1 MLERVTGL
9 LARMGIKDK
18 DAAVYLTCLHFRQGL
33 YVHEI
38 VKETGLVRSTIDV
51 ILERLE
57 GRGLINRVK
66 IEARFKYLAQRPE
79 VLLLRQ
85 EELLRDFKE
94 ALPALSRLG
103 ARTGETEIRFFEGKQ
118 GFRDIHDDIILKLK
132 FAQGEGRQLL
142 AFTSGLD
149 VLRIFPDLA
158 DRFIRRR
165 VALGI
170 PYRCI
175 APTSSGRAHEFQSVP
190 ELMREVKTVAE
201 DRFPFK
207 VTLEVYADSVMLFSP
222 RRPYGGAVIRNPQIA
237 DSVRALFFL
246 VWGLLPQNA

>member
-1 MLERVTGL
+1 MLERAKDL
-9 LARMGIKDK
+9 LTRMGIKDK

-38 VKETGLVRSTIDV
+38 VKETGLVRSTVDV

-103 ARTGETEIRFFEGKQ
+103 AQTGETETRFFEGKQ
-118 GFRDIHDDIILKLK
+118 GFRDVHDDIILK
-132 FAQGEGRQLL
+132 
-142 AFTSGLD
+142 
-149 VLRIFPDLA
+149 
-158 DRFIRRR
+158 
-165 VALGI
+165 
-170 PYRCI
+170 
-175 APTSSGRAHEFQSVP
+175 
-190 ELMREVKTVAE
+190 
-201 DRFPFK
+201 
-207 VTLEVYADSVMLFSP
+207 
-222 RRPYGGAVIRNPQIA
+222 
-237 DSVRALFFL
+237 
-246 VWGLLPQNA
+246 